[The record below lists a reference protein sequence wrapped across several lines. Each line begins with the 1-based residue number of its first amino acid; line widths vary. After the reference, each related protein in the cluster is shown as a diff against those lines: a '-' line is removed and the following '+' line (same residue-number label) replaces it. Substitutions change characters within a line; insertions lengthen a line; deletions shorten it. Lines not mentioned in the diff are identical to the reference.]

1 MKKEL
6 LEFFKQHKGYARLKD
21 IRNEIAHPREVSKA
35 VNEGELEKIKAGLYK
50 LIDYPWDENNSL
62 LDICQANK
70 NSVICLSSALA
81 YYELT
86 TFNPSEITVAVPHN
100 TPKFELDYPPIKVY
114 YFSDSFYHIGINEIG
129 LEHGT
134 IKIYNK
140 EKTICD
146 MFRYRKKLG
155 EDLALEGLKNYL
167 NLKEANINLLLEYA
181 TKCKVRTIIMPY
193 LKALMAR

>member
-6 LEFFKQHKGYARLKD
+6 LEFFKYHKGYARLKHV
-21 IRNEIAHPREVSKA
+21 RNSMIHPREITKA
-35 VNEGELEKIKAGLYK
+35 VNEGDVEKIKAGLYK
-50 LIDYPWDENNSL
+50 LIDYDWDENNSL
-62 LDICQANK
+62 IDICHANK
-70 NSVICLSSALA
+70 SAVICLLSALA

-100 TPKFELDYPPIKVY
+100 TPRFKLDYPPIKTY
-114 YFSDSFYHIGINEIG
+114 YFSDNFYHIGISEIE
-129 LEHGT
+129 LKHGN

-155 EDLALEGLKNYL
+155 EDLALEALKNYL
-167 NLKEANINLLLEYA
+167 SLKEANINCLLEYA
-181 TKCKVRTIIMPY
+181 SKCKVKTIIMPY

>member
-6 LEFFKQHKGYARLKD
+6 LVFFKQHKGYARLKD
-21 IRNEIAHPREVSKA
+21 VRNAMIHPREITKAVSK
-35 VNEGELEKIKAGLYK
+35 GEVEKVKAGLYK
-50 LIDYPWDENNSL
+50 LVDYDWDENNSMI
-62 LDICQANK
+62 DVSQANK
-70 NSVICLSSALA
+70 TAVICLLSALA

-86 TFNPSEITVAVPHN
+86 TFNPSEITVAVPN
-100 TPKFELDYPPIKVY
+100 NAPKFELDYPPIQVY
-114 YFSDSFYHIGINEIG
+114 YFSDGFYPIGIDEIK
-129 LEHGT
+129 LKHGI

-167 NLKEANINLLLEYA
+167 HLKEANIYKLLEYA
-181 TKCKVRTIIMPY
+181 EKCKVKTIIMPY
-193 LKALMAR
+193 IKALMAG

>member
-6 LEFFKQHKGYARLKD
+6 LVFFKQHKGYARLRD
-21 IRNEIAHPREVSKA
+21 VRNAMVHPREMTQA
-35 VNEGELEKIKAGLYK
+35 VLDGEVEKIKSGLYK
-50 LIDYPWDENNSL
+50 LVDYNWDENNSMI
-62 LDICQANK
+62 DVCQANK
-70 NSVICLSSALA
+70 NSVVCLLSALA

-86 TFNPSEITVAVPHN
+86 TFNPSEITVAVPNN
-100 TPKFELDYPPIKVY
+100 TPKFELDYPPIHVY
-114 YFSDSFYHIGINEIG
+114 YFSDNFYPIGIDE
-129 LEHGT
+129 LKLKHGI

-146 MFRYRKKLG
+146 MFRYRKKVG

-167 NLKEANINLLLEYA
+167 QLKEANINKLLEYA
-181 TKCKVRTIIMPY
+181 EKCKVKTIIMPY